1 MHVGSSFLYQK
12 VVGKIKGEIWGIHL
26 SRLKDSS
33 TIITILNNNNNL
45 TRIKNDNQ
53 EHSTKKGATNIM
65 WKNPPNGGKKP

>member
-1 MHVGSSFLYQK
+1 MHVGSSFLHQK

-45 TRIKNDNQ
+45 TGIKNDNQ
-53 EHSTKKGATNIM
+53 EHSTKKRDTKYNM
-65 WKNPPNGGKKP
+65 EKPSKWR

>member
-45 TRIKNDNQ
+45 TGIKNDNQ
-53 EHSTKKGATNIM
+53 EQGATNIM